1 MKLLIMFSLVCVF
14 VYFIVFQGTS
24 SDNENTISSSSE
36 LDMAISEKIIIKNKE
51 TKSNISNTKML
62 VNTASLS
69 KKLQND
75 AIYKAKLLNSTET
88 EASKKE
94 ILENIDI
101 DLVNAMEGLFKS
113 SRDNDWESFLSLTDL
128 LNVADV
134 TTLNLALFKAIS
146 NNAPIEVIKKLLG
159 LGAQFQPEVL
169 TILALKNNVVLTKEL
184 IPLGL
189 DIHGVD
195 KQGRNGISQTL
206 VIFDSRDM
214 FDFFLNNGVS
224 VNPRTLGVDPLDM
237 ALLKLLKENDSTLY
251 YIETLIDYG
260 ASIGSS
266 HKKLLLLLEQDNP
279 SLYERLT
286 VLAPRLI

>member
-128 LNVADV
+128 LNVA
-134 TTLNLALFKAIS
+134 
-146 NNAPIEVIKKLLG
+146 ECC
-159 LGAQFQPEVL
+159 
-169 TILALKNNVVLTKEL
+169 
-184 IPLGL
+184 
-189 DIHGVD
+189 
-195 KQGRNGISQTL
+195 
-206 VIFDSRDM
+206 
-214 FDFFLNNGVS
+214 
-224 VNPRTLGVDPLDM
+224 
-237 ALLKLLKENDSTLY
+237 
-251 YIETLIDYG
+251 
-260 ASIGSS
+260 
-266 HKKLLLLLEQDNP
+266 
-279 SLYERLT
+279 
-286 VLAPRLI
+286 